1 MPALLLSL
9 ALLQAPAAPPSAQ
22 TPPTVK
28 APPQAPPRKFRFRVE
43 PDAIQHLGDVGPR
56 ERRTLNYVVINQSDK
71 PLAFKLGDLAVGT
84 TVEASSLVTP
94 LAPGDRRT
102 VTMTIDPSGF
112 VGYQRRAARL
122 EPDDPAE
129 PRFVLRSDMNV
140 RPDLTVDATRKELGA
155 VAAHESVE
163 TVFAFKRETGDPLE
177 LKLLTAPSP
186 YLEAEVSTKEGEGEL
201 RLTLR
206 PALLKGGQA
215 SGLEILK
222 VATNAPL
229 QREFLLY
236 LSWRLRLPVELEPA
250 RLAFDSLK
258 ERHASLTLRGDK
270 PFRIESIEFDRAAYD
285 LAGQTHGEAKE
296 HRITLFRKG
305 IPKAESPLTLRLSG
319 VAEPLVIPVLFKDPR
334 VKVHRS
340 MDAPARTGD
349 PKGKVEMKPE
359 AGAGHEGHRH

>member
-1 MPALLLSL
+1 MSMLLLSL
-9 ALLQAPAAPPSAQ
+9 ALLHVPAAQAP
-22 TPPTVK
+22 TPV
-28 APPQAPPRKFRFRVE
+28 ASQAPPPAAAAPAPARKFRFRVE
-43 PDAIQHLGDVGPR
+43 PDTIQHLGPVGPR
-56 ERRTLNYVVINQSDK
+56 EPRTLAYDVINQSDK

-84 TVEASSLVTP
+84 TVEASALATP
-94 LAPGDRRT
+94 LAPGDRRR
-102 VTMTIDPSGF
+102 VTMTINPEGF

-129 PRFVLRSDMNV
+129 PRFVLKADLTV
-140 RPDLTVDATRKELGA
+140 RPDLTVDATRRELGA
-155 VAAHESVE
+155 VAPHESVE
-163 TVFAFKRETGDPLE
+163 TAFTFTRETGDPLE
-177 LKLLTAPSP
+177 LKLLTKPSP
-186 YLEAEVSTKEGEGEL
+186 YLDAEVTIKGGTGEL

-229 QREFLLY
+229 QRDFLLY
-236 LSWRLRLPVELEPA
+236 LSWRLKLPVELEPA

-258 ERHASLTLRGDK
+258 ERHASLTLRRDT
-270 PFRIESIEFDRAAYD
+270 PFRIESLEFDRRAYE

-319 VAEPLVIPVLFKDPR
+319 VPDPVVIPILFKDPR
-334 VKVHRS
+334 VKG
-340 MDAPARTGD
+340 PA
-349 PKGKVEMKPE
+349 GKVELKPVADQE
-359 AGAGHEGHRH
+359 HAGHRH

>member
-1 MPALLLSL
+1 MCLLLLSL
-9 ALLQAPAAPPSAQ
+9 ALLQAPVATPPQAAPPVA
-22 TPPTVK
+22 
-28 APPQAPPRKFRFRVE
+28 APAPAPPRRFRFRVE
-43 PDAIQHLGDVGPR
+43 PDTIQHLGEVGPR
-56 ERRTLNYVVINQSDK
+56 EVRTLTYDVINQSDK

-84 TVEASSLVTP
+84 TVDASALATP
-94 LAPGDRRT
+94 LAPGDRRRIS
-102 VTMTIDPSGF
+102 MTINPDGF

-129 PRFVLRSDMNV
+129 PRFVLKTDMTV

-155 VAAHESVE
+155 VAPHESVE
-163 TVFAFKRETGDPLE
+163 TAFAFKRETGDPLE
-177 LKLLTAPSP
+177 LKLLTTPSP
-186 YLEAEVSTKEGEGEL
+186 YLDAELSTQAATGEL

-206 PALLKGGQA
+206 PNLLKGGQA

-222 VATNAPL
+222 VATNSPH

-236 LSWRLRLPVELEPA
+236 VSWRLKLPVELEPA

-258 ERHASLTLRGDK
+258 ERHASLTLRGAK
-270 PFRIESIEFDRAAYD
+270 PFRIESIEFDHQAYE
-285 LAGQTHGEAKE
+285 LAGRTHGEAQE

-319 VAEPLVIPVLFKDPR
+319 VADPLVIPILFKDPR
-334 VKVHRS
+334 VR
-340 MDAPARTGD
+340 G

-359 AGAGHEGHRH
+359 PEAEHAGHRH

>member
-1 MPALLLSL
+1 MSFLLLSL
-9 ALLQAPAAPPSAQ
+9 ALLQAPVA
-22 TPPTVK
+22 T
-28 APPQAPPRKFRFRVE
+28 PQAPPPAPAAQTPAAAPAPARKFRFRVE
-43 PDAIQHLGDVGPR
+43 PDTIQHLGDVGPR
-56 ERRTLNYVVINQSDK
+56 ELRTLAYEVINQSDK
-71 PLAFKLGDLAVGT
+71 PISFTLGDLAVGT
-84 TVEASSLVTP
+84 TVDAASLATP
-94 LAPGDRRT
+94 LAPGDRRK
-102 VTMTIDPSGF
+102 VIMTLNPEGW

-129 PRFVLRSDMNV
+129 PRFVLKVDMTV

-177 LKLLTAPSP
+177 LKLLTTPAA
-186 YLEAEVSTKEGEGEL
+186 YLDADLSTHGGTGEL

-215 SGLEILK
+215 AGLEILK
-222 VATNAPL
+222 VATNAPH

-236 LSWRLRLPVELEPA
+236 LSWRLKLPVELEPA

-258 ERHASLTLRGDK
+258 ERHASLTLRGEK
-270 PFRIESIEFDRAAYD
+270 PFRIESIEFDHKAYE

-319 VAEPLVIPVLFKDPR
+319 VADPLVIPVLFKDPR
-334 VKVHRS
+334 VK
-340 MDAPARTGD
+340 G
-349 PKGKVEMKPE
+349 PKGKVEMAPE
-359 AGAGHEGHRH
+359 TEAEHAGHRH